1 MVLMASQALWQDQY
15 LDEFNSVFAGGHLR
29 SEVSYS
35 ADSRDRAQGSMAQSD
50 TSRVAHA
57 ERFCLFGVASS
68 LAASRTSPKDR
79 CFAIEG
85 PSSPPPNQVSR
96 E

>member
-15 LDEFNSVFAGGHLR
+15 LDEFNSVFASGHLR

-57 ERFCLFGVASS
+57 ERFCLFGVASITCS
-68 LAASRTSPKDR
+68 VA
-79 CFAIEG
+79 
-85 PSSPPPNQVSR
+85 N
-96 E
+96 